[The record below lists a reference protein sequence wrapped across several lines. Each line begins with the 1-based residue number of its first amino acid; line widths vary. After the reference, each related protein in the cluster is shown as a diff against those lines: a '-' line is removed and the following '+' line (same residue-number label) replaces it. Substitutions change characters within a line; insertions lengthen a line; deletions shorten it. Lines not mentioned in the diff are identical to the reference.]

1 MNAQF
6 YTIYLWI
13 SVALSIP
20 FGIYL
25 IHRYV
30 VARRNRPIIQNS
42 DILFEERF
50 ASGSSMK
57 NILTQFGGAH
67 NCLRLVVTK
76 DWLWVTSWFPFS
88 LITTFYDL
96 EHVIPRNRISAIEAE
111 SNSRI
116 IRLTYTDQSGSTHSL
131 KLIPKDATGFMRA
144 LGK

>member
-1 MNAQF
+1 MNSQF

-30 VARRNRPIIQNS
+30 VARRKRPVIRKS

-76 DWLWVTSWFPFS
+76 NWLWVTSWFPFS

-96 EHVIPRNRISAIEAE
+96 EHVIPRHKIYAIEAE
-111 SNSRI
+111 SNSRV

-131 KLIPKDATGFMRA
+131 KLIPKDANGFMRA